1 MRLATLASAACLA
14 GAAFL
19 ASTLIAAS
27 PAEDQ
32 ASSSSAQSQSEKGDS
47 GKKGEGKKD
56 DGKKKDDKGSKAE
69 KAEIG
74 KAAPGFT
81 LTGADGKTYSLADMK
96 GKTVVLEWFS
106 PYCPYSGQASD
117 DSYWSTGRAQKV
129 LDAMKAAD
137 PDAVYLCVNST
148 HDGYNGK
155 TEAQNGKD
163 SMAVTKSVPVLM
175 DASGDVGKAYGAK
188 TTPHMFV
195 IDGSGNLAYIGAP
208 TSDDGK
214 ELWVV
219 DAVTAIKAGKAPSPA
234 TTKNKGC
241 GVKYA
246 KK

>member
-1 MRLATLASAACLA
+1 MRLATLASAACIT

-27 PAEDQ
+27 PSDDQ
-32 ASSSSAQSQSEKGDS
+32 QSGSAAQSQPEKGDS
-47 GKKGEGKKD
+47 KKKD
-56 DGKKKDDKGSKAE
+56 EGKKKDDKGTKAE

-74 KAAPGFT
+74 KPAPAFT

-106 PYCPYSGQASD
+106 PYCPYSGQSSD

-129 LDAMKAAD
+129 LDAMKSAD

-163 SMAVTKSVPVLM
+163 STAVTKTVPVLM

-188 TTPHMFV
+188 TTPHVFV
-195 IDGSGNLAYIGAP
+195 IDRSGNLAYIGAP

-219 DAVTAIKAGKAPSPA
+219 DAVAAIKAGKAPSPA

-246 KK
+246 RK